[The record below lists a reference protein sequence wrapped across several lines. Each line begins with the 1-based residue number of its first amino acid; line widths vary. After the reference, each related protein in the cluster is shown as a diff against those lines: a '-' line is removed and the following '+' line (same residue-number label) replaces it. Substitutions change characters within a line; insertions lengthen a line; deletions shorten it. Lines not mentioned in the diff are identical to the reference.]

1 MVSLPACAFHSWI
14 KTEHAQRP
22 MGDTAR
28 DSEALVDTADSD
40 DDADEYD
47 YDDDSDDETEI

>member
-1 MVSLPACAFHSWI
+1 
-14 KTEHAQRP
+14 
-22 MGDTAR
+22 MGDITR
-28 DSEALVDTADSD
+28 DSEALVDKADSD